1 MYRRTAIAFL
11 FILVASGTFAKA
23 EELPRVYVHPSE
35 TVDGSNARDKA
46 KHIDFGASISAALV
60 KKNVRVTV
68 VTDPTKAQWEIKSVS
83 SQREDS
89 TGTKIAKLAFGGGSF
104 TQFEG
109 TIEVIDVESS
119 GVLFAYN
126 VKKGNF
132 QSAAE
137 AFAKHLQNDYLNKSV
152 R

>member
-1 MYRRTAIAFL
+1 MFRRTTIALL
-11 FILVASGTFAKA
+11 FTLVAFGAVAKA
-23 EELPRVYVHPSE
+23 EDLPRVYVHPSQ

-46 KHIDFGASISAALV
+46 KYIDFGASISAALV
-60 KKNVRVTV
+60 KKNVEVTV
-68 VTDPTKAQWEIKSVS
+68 VTDPAKAQWEIKSVS

-89 TGTKIAKLAFGGGSF
+89 TGTKIAKLAFGGGNF

-109 TIEVIDVESS
+109 TIELIDVESS
-119 GVLFAYN
+119 SVLFAYN

-137 AFAKHLQNDYLNKSV
+137 AFAKHLQNDYLNKRV